1 MEVSQGELSRMLGR
15 HNSEGILEGRGIEK
29 KRIKSIIQK
38 LIEENK
44 KFQDTNYKKGR
55 QDILEKLLSE
65 IK

>member
-1 MEVSQGELSRMLGR
+1 MEVSQGELSQMLR
-15 HNSEGILEGRGIEK
+15 RYNSEGILEGKRIEK
-29 KRIKSIIQK
+29 DRIKSIIRE
-38 LIEENK
+38 LIKENK